1 MFDEAI
7 GFDFKKYQR
16 AIVFLF
22 ISSFI
27 VFQPILK
34 YFEYVLDFQRINF
47 SFFIVILFSMYLL
60 SISRDF
66 SNRYSFNL
74 FFSFWILVFVSG
86 VQIISMP
93 WAIYYGLEGSID
105 YLKIISKTLFCYWM
119 FWFSGFHIKSMLDS
133 KRARVFFTISWIL
146 TVFLIF
152 ISSLNNDIF
161 RVILEGEVIYLMLA
175 DCFAVLSIFVLIYHK
190 KFDLLII
197 PLSSLALFA
206 LWSRASLYSFLIIAM
221 LYMIKE
227 HRFKTL
233 LLLLIGIYF
242 LDTFL
247 MLKEDRMFVI
257 IFGGFDTS
265 QSIREKFL
273 HMGLNDI
280 KMVWPFGHF
289 MGDVNSNY
297 GRVGTYIHSYLSFLR
312 QFGLIPFLAL
322 SILVTACYLK
332 IVRLW
337 LLKGSRDINFLFYFT
352 TFVLVEIM
360 FARSYLHSFLW
371 MGLSGISMINNKE

>member
-1 MFDEAI
+1 
-7 GFDFKKYQR
+7 
-16 AIVFLF
+16 
-22 ISSFI
+22 
-27 VFQPILK
+27 
-34 YFEYVLDFQRINF
+34 
-47 SFFIVILFSMYLL
+47 
-60 SISRDF
+60 
-66 SNRYSFNL
+66 
-74 FFSFWILVFVSG
+74 
-86 VQIISMP
+86 
-93 WAIYYGLEGSID
+93 
-105 YLKIISKTLFCYWM
+105 
-119 FWFSGFHIKSMLDS
+119 
-133 KRARVFFTISWIL
+133 
-146 TVFLIF
+146 
-152 ISSLNNDIF
+152 
-161 RVILEGEVIYLMLA
+161 
-175 DCFAVLSIFVLIYHK
+175 
-190 KFDLLII
+190 
-197 PLSSLALFA
+197 
-206 LWSRASLYSFLIIAM
+206 
-221 LYMIKE
+221 MIKE

-233 LLLLIGIYF
+233 LLLLTGIYF

-322 SILVTACYLK
+322 SVLVTACYLK
-332 IVRLW
+332 IVKLW
-337 LLKGSRDINFLFYFT
+337 FLKGNRNINFLFYFT